1 MQKKASFSYTS
12 WGQSHLSLQSVVF
25 KGIVQP
31 LNRGGSQAINRSY
44 NPLHF
49 HIIFN
54 RPFKLQKRIL
64 SRLKAHLG
72 EG

>member
-1 MQKKASFSYTS
+1 MQKKASFSFIS
-12 WGQSHLSLQSVVF
+12 WGQSHLSLKSVVF

-31 LNRGGSQAINRSY
+31 LIGGSQAINRSY

-64 SRLKAHLG
+64 SGLKAHLG